1 MRVRIREYIKGKG
14 QSESFGHTDKGCKRR
29 SCQAGGKNKQKAED
43 DVRDRVRQRQ
53 MVRYGNPYREQHK
66 EEEAAASYVIPISLR
81 SFSVRVRKIRRSMS
95 CSSSNGRYFEKP
107 ICSKNS
113 ARSYMKMRF

>member
-1 MRVRIREYIKGKG
+1 MEILTNDANNEAARQE
-14 QSESFGHTDKGCKRR
+14 E
-29 SCQAGGKNKQKAED
+29 KNKQKAED
-43 DVRDRVRQRQ
+43 DARDRVRQRQ
-53 MVRYGNPYREQHK
+53 MVRYGNPYREQPK
-66 EEEAAASYVIPISLR
+66 EEEAASYVIPISLR

-113 ARSYMKMRF
+113 ARSYRKMRF

>member
-1 MRVRIREYIKGKG
+1 MTQRLIW
-14 QSESFGHTDKGCKRR
+14 FGHEQRSLSGYTDKGCKRR

-66 EEEAAASYVIPISLR
+66 EEEAASYVIPISLR